1 MVRGRGTS
9 DGYKEGRQA
18 MVRGR
23 GTSDVYKEGRQAM
36 VIRRG
41 EAMVMRGG
49 EAQQK
54 VQYSTHRINAQ
65 PSHYI

>member
-1 MVRGRGTS
+1 
-9 DGYKEGRQA
+9 